1 MMQTSA
7 IEYSGKRLLILM
19 IVGGVAFSGMTFFM
33 LSDGLLTSSLL
44 SERDFKTLCDTGL
57 CFNPVTS
64 SIPTG
69 IFIQQS
75 HEYDSVMSEQNSE
88 SFSKFRPVKTSIVD
102 FELTDHSAILYSTKD
117 SFVREGI
124 KNSNEGS
131 NKVLRVM
138 GTGPTNNRV
147 LVGFDESQ
155 IDTVLKDKSLESAKL
170 RIFVVDNDNRW
181 KEGQTVI
188 IRSITENWQEGVGA
202 NAPFANFVGVQKGV
216 TWNCSSDDQ
225 DCTNWNGGSFTGTV
239 TDSVVISND
248 ISGTWI
254 EFDVTKD
261 VMAFLNGSPNYG
273 WLIMKSDED
282 SPGRINIA
290 ARETQT
296 NTPQLELIF
305 A

>member
-1 MMQTSA
+1 MMQTTT
-7 IEYSGKRLLILM
+7 IEYSGKKLLIMM
-19 IVGGVAFSGMTFFM
+19 IVAGVVFSGMTFFM
-33 LSDGLLTSSLL
+33 LADGLTSTLL
-44 SERDFKTLCDTGL
+44 SEKDYKTLCDTGL
-57 CFNPVTS
+57 CFNPTTS

-75 HEYDSVMSEQNSE
+75 HEFESLITNQNSE
-88 SFSKFRPVKTSIVD
+88 SFSKFRPVKTSITD

-124 KNSNEGS
+124 KTSNEGS

-155 IDTVLKDKSLESAKL
+155 LGTVLKEKSLDSAKL
-170 RIFVVDNDNRW
+170 RIFVVDNDQRW
-181 KEGQTVI
+181 QEGQSVVAY
-188 IRSITENWQEGVGA
+188 SLVENWQEGVGS
-202 NAPFANFVGVQKGV
+202 NAPFANFVGTQKGV
-216 TWNCSSDDQ
+216 TWNCSSDEQ
-225 DCTNWNGGSFTGTV
+225 DCTNWNGGNFKGTV

-248 ISGTWI
+248 VSGKWI
-254 EFDVTKD
+254 EFDVTAD
-261 VMAFLNGSPNYG
+261 VLAFLNGSPNYG
-273 WLIMKSDED
+273 WVIMKSNED
-282 SPGRINIA
+282 APGRINIA

-296 NTPQLELIF
+296 NIPQLELIF